1 MPIDTSFQAIQL
13 ISVHSFNFIKS
24 TKDDDGTDESYQI
37 IRSNLNSLLKVLVDA
52 NFITADES
60 IKSLR
65 EYSNIKKEY
74 LSPTVQKVINFAE
87 NFARQL

>member
-60 IKSLR
+60 IHSLR